1 MGIQRDAPQD
11 GHPALLQPPHS
22 PLQIFIKLRVLTF
35 PVVVKIKNANNFNP
49 ISFKF
54 ESLNSDNFIRNEVD
68 ETMPMFIWEGE
79 TEKIQTNL

>member
-1 MGIQRDAPQD
+1 MF
-11 GHPALLQPPHS
+11 PA
-22 PLQIFIKLRVLTF
+22 
-35 PVVVKIKNANNFNP
+35 VVIIKNANNINP

-68 ETMPMFIWEGE
+68 ESMPLFIWEGE